1 MNSGQTLLTFGALIL
16 LTIAILNFNKTL
28 SYHDISLS
36 QNRYKLEAISLLTS
50 YIEQTSQYFF
60 DEATTDTSSGK
71 DLPDFTPPANLGF
84 DGNDNGVIDD
94 FDDFNNYTVID
105 TGISGLAYKINFNVT
120 YVRLNNGQLLP
131 SSSKQYSKMMTIKIT
146 DNYSDPLLFKYVNGE
161 KVRDTLQISFVNTY
175 WFYD

>member
-16 LTIAILNFNKTL
+16 LTITILNFNKTL

-36 QNRYKLEAISLLTS
+36 QNRYKLEAISILTS

-84 DGNDNGVIDD
+84 DANDNGVIDD

-105 TGISGLAYKINFNVT
+105 TGISG
-120 YVRLNNGQLLP
+120 
-131 SSSKQYSKMMTIKIT
+131 
-146 DNYSDPLLFKYVNGE
+146 
-161 KVRDTLQISFVNTY
+161 
-175 WFYD
+175 